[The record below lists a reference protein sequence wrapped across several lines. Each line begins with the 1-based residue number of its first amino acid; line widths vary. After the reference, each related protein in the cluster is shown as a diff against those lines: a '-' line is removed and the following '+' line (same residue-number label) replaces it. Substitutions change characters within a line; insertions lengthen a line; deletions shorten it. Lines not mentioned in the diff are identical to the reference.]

1 MFENGNGKR
10 KQRKGEGIKYKEKY
24 IYKSIPL
31 KKLVL
36 LFVHMTYVES
46 ADQNLN
52 SNTKFEIG
60 KGNSNKMQ

>member
-31 KKLVL
+31 KKIGTLICAYDL
-36 LFVHMTYVES
+36 CGICRS
-46 ADQNLN
+46 
-52 SNTKFEIG
+52 KF
-60 KGNSNKMQ
+60 KFKHKV